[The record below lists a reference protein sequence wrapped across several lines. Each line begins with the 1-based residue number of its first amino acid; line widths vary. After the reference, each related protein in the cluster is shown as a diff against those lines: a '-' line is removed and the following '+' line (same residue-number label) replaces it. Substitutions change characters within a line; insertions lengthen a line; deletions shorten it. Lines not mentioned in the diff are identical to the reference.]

1 LKDNIFQGDDVFD
14 YCVNLSTVD
23 VVGGIHKTISS
34 LHMES
39 WRNEMREE
47 IDRINRVLPTTF
59 PLEKTSAIQLWIR
72 TSFKKNEHFKSE
84 HYMLLKKA
92 MAPLELALWRAKLLD
107 ENEEGHSLGEK
118 QPTKRCKMNDEAARR
133 NEQRITSGASVV
145 ITNVLPFLALA

>member
-59 PLEKTSAIQLWIR
+59 PLKKTSAIR
-72 TSFKKNEHFKSE
+72 
-84 HYMLLKKA
+84 
-92 MAPLELALWRAKLLD
+92 D
-107 ENEEGHSLGEK
+107 
-118 QPTKRCKMNDEAARR
+118 
-133 NEQRITSGASVV
+133 
-145 ITNVLPFLALA
+145 